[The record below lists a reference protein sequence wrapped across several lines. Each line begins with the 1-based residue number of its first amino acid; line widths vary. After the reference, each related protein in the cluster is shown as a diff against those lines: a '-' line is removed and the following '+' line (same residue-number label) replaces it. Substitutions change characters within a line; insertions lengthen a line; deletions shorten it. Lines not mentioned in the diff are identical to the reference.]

1 MAVKPWMGAI
11 KNGEPT
17 DFKKTFGIEAK
28 KLNKKPEA
36 TLELEYCFGYR
47 AKDSR
52 NNLRYLKNGKI
63 AYHAAALGIILDGK
77 TNK

>member
-11 KNGEPT
+11 KNGAPT
-17 DFKKTFGIEAK
+17 GFSIPKN
-28 KLNKKPEA
+28 LNKSPDA

-77 TNK
+77 TNT